1 MKSFDES
8 KIGKGKISDCAKCLE
23 RYLFQ
28 SASRQPETLE
38 KLIFQLLL
46 FFQFFLYFSWLNVLI
61 EWVNFFFVM
70 DPWSVATLCE
80 KIAVNNSILAFFLK
94 S

>member
-1 MKSFDES
+1 MLRQNSLKHETMSL
-8 KIGKGKISDCAKCLE
+8 AQALE
-23 RYLFQ
+23 ATAL
-28 SASRQPETLE
+28 SPHPLHVIQPETLE
-38 KLIFQLLL
+38 KLLL
-46 FFQFFLYFSWLNVLI
+46 FFQFFLNFSWLNVLI
-61 EWVNFFFVM
+61 EWVNFFLVM

>member
-1 MKSFDES
+1 MYDQLGSMIFS
-8 KIGKGKISDCAKCLE
+8 RCLSD
-23 RYLFQ
+23 
-28 SASRQPETLE
+28 SIRQPETLG

-46 FFQFFLYFSWLNVLI
+46 FFQFFLNFSWLNVLI
-61 EWVNFFFVM
+61 EWVNFFLVM

>member
-1 MKSFDES
+1 MSLQKQSFEWAVLS
-8 KIGKGKISDCAKCLE
+8 III
-23 RYLFQ
+23 
-28 SASRQPETLE
+28 QPETLE

-46 FFQFFLYFSWLNVLI
+46 FFQFFLNFSWLNVLI
-61 EWVNFFFVM
+61 EWVNFFLVM

>member
-1 MKSFDES
+1 MLPDVPDHLGTLFSKKKLRKDTLYVILYGYFLGPAKPES
-8 KIGKGKISDCAKCLE
+8 
-23 RYLFQ
+23 Y
-28 SASRQPETLE
+28 
-38 KLIFQLLL
+38 
-46 FFQFFLYFSWLNVLI
+46 LYFSWLNVLI